1 MTLKTSRNKT
11 YDVIYVDGPT
21 RLGGGNVMLRMA
33 DTRPL
38 LAIGAEFDGLAWFER
53 DDEAQGGKR
62 WEGYTQLAAIRRLS
76 DTDVL
81 IELAKP

>member
-1 MTLKTSRNKT
+1 MTLNTSRNKT

-21 RLGGGNVMLRMA
+21 RLGNTVMLRMA
-33 DTRPL
+33 DQRPIL
-38 LAIGAEFDGLAWFER
+38 TIGAEFDGLEWFARVSEN
-53 DDEAQGGKR
+53 QGDKR
-62 WEGYTQLAAIRRLS
+62 WEGYTQLVAVRRMT

>member
-1 MTLKTSRNKT
+1 MTLTTSRNKT

-21 RLGGGNVMLRMA
+21 RIGNTVMLRMA
-33 DTRPL
+33 DKRPIL
-38 LAIGAEFDGLAWFER
+38 VIGAEFEGLAWFER
-53 DDEAQGGKR
+53 ADENQGNKR
-62 WEGYTQLAAIRRLS
+62 WEGYTQMVAVRRMT